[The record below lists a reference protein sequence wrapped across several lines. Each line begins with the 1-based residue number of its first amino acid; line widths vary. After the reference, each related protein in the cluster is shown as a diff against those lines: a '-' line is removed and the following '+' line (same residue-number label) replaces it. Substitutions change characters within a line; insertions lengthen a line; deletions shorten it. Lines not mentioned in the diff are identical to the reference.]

1 MQAAQEA
8 LERLA
13 AIPNVTVRSREPLS
27 RHTRFGIGGPAEV
40 FVESADRE
48 AFLEAL
54 RAARATGL
62 PVLVIGGGTNLVAAD
77 EGFPGVV
84 LRYTGSRIEADG
96 AKVEAEAGAELQAL
110 VDFTIERGLAG
121 LETMTGIPGSV
132 GAAIY
137 GNAGAYGRSISETVR
152 EVEFFDGERLRR
164 LPREECGFA
173 YRDSVFKRRKGW
185 VILKAA
191 LELEPGETEA
201 LRRRAEEI
209 RTVRDRKY
217 PPSMRC
223 AGSIFKNLLV
233 AELPPETAARIPPE
247 VIREG
252 KAPAGY
258 FLEQVGAK
266 GMRRGGI
273 SVADYHGNLIYNA
286 GGGTARELRELVEE
300 LKRRVRERFGI
311 QLEEEIQYVGF

>member
-1 MQAAQEA
+1 MPAVEEA

-13 AIPNVTVRSREPLS
+13 AIPNVTVHSREPLS
-27 RHTRFGIGGPAEV
+27 RHTRFGIGGAAAVFAE
-40 FVESADRE
+40 SPDRD
-48 AFLEAL
+48 AFIEAL

-62 PVLVIGGGTNLVAAD
+62 PALVIGGGTNLVAAD
-77 EGFPGVV
+77 EGFPGIV
-84 LRYTGSRIEADG
+84 LRYTGDRIEAADG
-96 AKVEAEAGAELQAL
+96 SVEAEAGAELQAL

-132 GAAIY
+132 GAAVY
-137 GNAGAYGRSISETVR
+137 GNAGAYGRSISEVVR
-152 EVEFFDGERLRR
+152 EVEFFDGERIRK
-164 LPREECGFA
+164 LPRAGCEFA
-173 YRDSVFKRRKGW
+173 YRESIFKRRKEW

-191 LELEPGETEA
+191 LELEPGDAEA
-201 LRRRAEEI
+201 LRSKAEEI
-209 RTVRDRKY
+209 RAVRDRKY

-233 AELPPETAARIPPE
+233 AELPPETAARIPPD

-273 SVADYHGNLIYNA
+273 CVADYHGNLIYNA
-286 GGGTARELRELVEE
+286 GGGTARDLRALADE

-311 QLEEEIQYVGF
+311 ELEEEIQYVGF